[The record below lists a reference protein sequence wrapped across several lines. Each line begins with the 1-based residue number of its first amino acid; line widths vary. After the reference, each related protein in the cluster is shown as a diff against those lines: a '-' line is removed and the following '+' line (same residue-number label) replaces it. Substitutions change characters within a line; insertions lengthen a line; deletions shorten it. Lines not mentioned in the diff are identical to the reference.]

1 MSSSRRTARLG
12 QYLLLTALI
21 GYTLIP
27 LVSMLTTA
35 LAPQDSTPHG
45 LTWPRDPQWS
55 NFSDAW
61 NQAELLAL
69 LRSSTLIVLAV
80 VPLSVT
86 LATLA
91 GYAFAYLHLPGRKV
105 LFTLFLAGLALPL
118 EALITPLYYQARQLG
133 TFETR
138 WAIVLPLVGIFMSF
152 GVFWMTAQ
160 FSSLPGEMIEAA
172 RLDGASHWQA
182 FRHVHLPLVRP
193 GLSVLSI
200 LYFLWTWNQFLLALV
215 LVSDPSDRTM
225 AGALGVFQSQYST
238 NVVLLCAAALTIM
251 LPSLLLYLLFQRQ
264 FVTALLQGSLR

>member
-1 MSSSRRTARLG
+1 MSTQRRTSRLG
-12 QYLLLTALI
+12 QYLLLSALI

-35 LAPQDSTPHG
+35 LAPQDTTPQG
-45 LTWPRDPQWS
+45 LTWPSDPQWN
-55 NFSDAW
+55 NFRDAW
-61 NQAELLAL
+61 NQAELLPL
-69 LRSSTLIVLAV
+69 LRSSTLIVLVV
-80 VPLSVT
+80 VPVSVT
-86 LATLA
+86 FATLA
-91 GYAFAYLHLPGRKV
+91 GYAFAYLRLPARNA
-105 LFTLFLAGLALPL
+105 LFIMFLAGLALPL

-138 WAIVLPLVGIFMSF
+138 WAIILPLIGIFMSF

-160 FSSLPGEMIEAA
+160 FSNLPAELIEAS

-200 LYFLWTWNQFLLALV
+200 LFFLWTWNQFLLALV
-215 LVSDPSDRTM
+215 LVSDPRDRTM

-264 FVTALLQGSLR
+264 FVTALLQGSMR